1 MSMDVE
7 SRRAIV
13 EYRIERAYKTLEEA
27 EEVAKQDGTT
37 YTGIFYNAYSETSTT
52 RGMMRSSNMEEYQTK
67 LAKCLE

>member
-37 YTGIFYNAYSETSTT
+37 YTGIFYLLIWRNIKQSWPSFL
-52 RGMMRSSNMEEYQTK
+52 NK
-67 LAKCLE
+67 K